1 MKKITLILLCF
12 GYFFSGFAQNH
23 LDGQTII
30 NIPDPN
36 FKAYLV
42 ANKRINTNN
51 DNEIQKSEA
60 NNFTGK
66 IYLND
71 KLDEEGNYIRDLRN
85 DEKVSDLTGIEHFK
99 KLKFLALQ
107 SNLLKTLDISKNT
120 ALEVLNCG
128 SNQLKTLDISKNTAL
143 EVLYCSKNQ
152 LTHLDISHNN
162 NLKKLSC
169 RVNKLSELN
178 LTNNTKLEELS
189 CDANKLREL
198 DLSKNLALTFL
209 YCTDNQLTR
218 LNTSNNPQ
226 LAYLFCGSNNIVDIN
241 TQHNPLL
248 TRLDCSRNK
257 LTTLDVSDNKELET
271 FFCSYNAL
279 ETLDLSQNKKL
290 AYSFYCDNNKLSSL
304 NIKNGNNH
312 NLKNF
317 EAHNNP
323 NLLCIQVDDVNLANG
338 QSTDLW
344 MKGRNAKYK
353 NNCNTFNFTVN
364 INDKEGKIN
373 TTPALIDDSYDKGT
387 VVTLEAIPNTGYE
400 FSEWAGDVTGKINPL
415 NVTVNADKN
424 ITAIFKKTQHTLTI
438 NANNGAVTIG
448 TSTIHL
454 TPSSYPSNE
463 VFEYNTSV
471 SLHAVPNSGYRF
483 VRWLG
488 DIDNDHVSTS
498 IKIVINKHKSIT
510 AVFEKEPVVY
520 IPDPNFKAYLIKKP
534 FINTNNDDEIQVTEA
549 TKYSEY
555 IYIPNHEQSESKK
568 IKDLTGI
575 EAFINL
581 TELNCNYNLISQ
593 LNLSK
598 NTKLKR
604 VRCSNNKL
612 TSLNIGSN
620 LVLENLYVDNN
631 QLTNLDLSGM
641 RNLIVADCSN
651 NKLTSLS
658 IGSNLVLE
666 RLYVDNNQITN
677 LDTSNALNLI
687 KLAVDSNQISTIDLS
702 KNLKLEYFNCS
713 NNQLTELST
722 IHNKNLKW
730 LLCKNN
736 QLTNLDLS
744 GMRNLI
750 VADCSNNQ
758 IADLTISNTPKLK
771 DLSCAYNQL
780 NSLDLSKIPSLD
792 RLDCND
798 NKISELDFSSNKNL
812 TSVACSNNL
821 LVKLNIKNGHNEN
834 INYVS
839 IWGNSDLAC
848 IQVDDENAIPN
859 SWHKDAIAQYS
870 TNCNA
875 TAGIDDVFTSKLSI
889 YPNPVNG
896 ILRILSPYQDIEN
909 VRIFNMVGQ
918 KILQTDQLTINCNEL
933 SKGVYIV
940 KIKSTDHK
948 TGVKKFIK
956 N

>member
-178 LTNNTKLEELS
+178 LTNNTKLESLF
-189 CDANKLREL
+189 CDVNKLREL
-198 DLSKNLALTFL
+198 DLSKNIALTFL
-209 YCTDNQLTR
+209 SCPDNQLTR

-226 LAYLFCGSNNIVDIN
+226 LKYLFCGSNNIVDIN

-488 DIDNDHVSTS
+488 DIDNDHASTS

-520 IPDPNFKAYLIKKP
+520 IPDPNFKAYLIKNP

-555 IYIPNHEQSESKK
+555 IYIPNREQSESKK

-604 VRCSNNKL
+604 VHCSNNKL

-620 LVLENLYVDNN
+620 LVLE
-631 QLTNLDLSGM
+631 
-641 RNLIVADCSN
+641 
-651 NKLTSLS
+651 
-658 IGSNLVLE
+658 E
-666 RLYVDNNQITN
+666 LYVDNNQITN

-687 KLAVDSNQISTIDLS
+687 KLAVNSNQISTIDLS
-702 KNLKLEYFNCS
+702 KNLNLKDFSCS

-722 IHNKNLKW
+722 IHNKNLEW

-758 IADLTISNTPKLK
+758 IADLTIFNTPKLK

-940 KIKSTDHK
+940 KIKSTDNK

>member
-120 ALEVLNCG
+120 ALEVLNCS

-178 LTNNTKLEELS
+178 LTNNTKLESLF
-189 CDANKLREL
+189 CDVNKLREL
-198 DLSKNLALTFL
+198 DLSKNIALTFL
-209 YCTDNQLTR
+209 SCPDNQLTR

-226 LAYLFCGSNNIVDIN
+226 LKYLFCGSNNIVDIN

-520 IPDPNFKAYLIKKP
+520 IPDPNFKAYLIKNP

-555 IYIPNHEQSESKK
+555 IYIPNREQSESKK

-604 VRCSNNKL
+604 VHCSNNKL

-620 LVLENLYVDNN
+620 LVLE
-631 QLTNLDLSGM
+631 
-641 RNLIVADCSN
+641 
-651 NKLTSLS
+651 
-658 IGSNLVLE
+658 E
-666 RLYVDNNQITN
+666 LYVDNNQITN

-687 KLAVDSNQISTIDLS
+687 KLAVNSNQISTIDLS
-702 KNLKLEYFNCS
+702 KNLNLKDFSCS

-722 IHNKNLKW
+722 IHNKNLEW

-940 KIKSTDHK
+940 KIKSTDNK

>member
-1 MKKITLILLCF
+1 MFCFFTIVKIDF
-12 GYFFSGFAQNH
+12 
-23 LDGQTII
+23 
-30 NIPDPN
+30 
-36 FKAYLV
+36 
-42 ANKRINTNN
+42 
-51 DNEIQKSEA
+51 
-60 NNFTGK
+60 
-66 IYLND
+66 
-71 KLDEEGNYIRDLRN
+71 LRR
-85 DEKVSDLTGIEHFK
+85 
-99 KLKFLALQ
+99 
-107 SNLLKTLDISKNT
+107 
-120 ALEVLNCG
+120 
-128 SNQLKTLDISKNTAL
+128 
-143 EVLYCSKNQ
+143 
-152 LTHLDISHNN
+152 TH
-162 NLKKLSC
+162 
-169 RVNKLSELN
+169 V
-178 LTNNTKLEELS
+178 
-189 CDANKLREL
+189 
-198 DLSKNLALTFL
+198 
-209 YCTDNQLTR
+209 
-218 LNTSNNPQ
+218 
-226 LAYLFCGSNNIVDIN
+226 
-241 TQHNPLL
+241 
-248 TRLDCSRNK
+248 
-257 LTTLDVSDNKELET
+257 
-271 FFCSYNAL
+271 
-279 ETLDLSQNKKL
+279 
-290 AYSFYCDNNKLSSL
+290 
-304 NIKNGNNH
+304 
-312 NLKNF
+312 
-317 EAHNNP
+317 
-323 NLLCIQVDDVNLANG
+323 
-338 QSTDLW
+338 
-344 MKGRNAKYK
+344 KYK

-424 ITAIFKKTQHTLTI
+424 IIAIFKKTQHTLTI

-498 IKIVINKHKSIT
+498 IKIVINNHKSIT

-520 IPDPNFKAYLIKKP
+520 IPDPNFKAYLIKNP
-534 FINTNNDDEIQVTEA
+534 FININNDDEIQVTEA

-555 IYIPNHEQSESKK
+555 IYIPNREQSESKK

-575 EAFINL
+575 EAFLNL

-604 VRCSNNKL
+604 VHCSNNKL

-620 LVLENLYVDNN
+620 LVLE
-631 QLTNLDLSGM
+631 
-641 RNLIVADCSN
+641 
-651 NKLTSLS
+651 
-658 IGSNLVLE
+658 E
-666 RLYVDNNQITN
+666 LYVDNNQITN

-687 KLAVDSNQISTIDLS
+687 KLAVNSNQISTIDLS
-702 KNLKLEYFNCS
+702 KNLKLKDFSCS

-722 IHNKNLKW
+722 IHNKNLEW

-798 NKISELDFSSNKNL
+798 NKISELNFSSNKNL

-821 LVKLNIKNGHNEN
+821 LVKLNN
-834 INYVS
+834 VS
-839 IWGNSDLAC
+839 
-848 IQVDDENAIPN
+848 
-859 SWHKDAIAQYS
+859 S
-870 TNCNA
+870 T
-875 TAGIDDVFTSKLSI
+875 
-889 YPNPVNG
+889 
-896 ILRILSPYQDIEN
+896 
-909 VRIFNMVGQ
+909 
-918 KILQTDQLTINCNEL
+918 
-933 SKGVYIV
+933 
-940 KIKSTDHK
+940 
-948 TGVKKFIK
+948 
-956 N
+956 

>member
-178 LTNNTKLEELS
+178 LTNNTKLESLF
-189 CDANKLREL
+189 CDVNKLREL
-198 DLSKNLALTFL
+198 DLSKNIALTFL
-209 YCTDNQLTR
+209 SCPDNQLTR

-226 LAYLFCGSNNIVDIN
+226 LKYLFCGSNNIVDIN

-520 IPDPNFKAYLIKKP
+520 IPDPNFKAYLIKNP

-555 IYIPNHEQSESKK
+555 IYIPNREQSESKK

-604 VRCSNNKL
+604 VHCSNNKL

-620 LVLENLYVDNN
+620 LVLE
-631 QLTNLDLSGM
+631 
-641 RNLIVADCSN
+641 
-651 NKLTSLS
+651 
-658 IGSNLVLE
+658 E
-666 RLYVDNNQITN
+666 LYVDNNQITN

-687 KLAVDSNQISTIDLS
+687 KLAVNSNQISTIDLS
-702 KNLKLEYFNCS
+702 KNLNLKDFSCS

-722 IHNKNLKW
+722 IHNKNLEW

-940 KIKSTDHK
+940 KIKSTDNK

>member
-178 LTNNTKLEELS
+178 LTNNTKLESLF
-189 CDANKLREL
+189 CDVNKLREL
-198 DLSKNLALTFL
+198 DLSKNIALTFL
-209 YCTDNQLTR
+209 SCPDNQLTR

-226 LAYLFCGSNNIVDIN
+226 LKYLFCGSNNIVDIN

-520 IPDPNFKAYLIKKP
+520 IPDPNFKAYLIKNP

-555 IYIPNHEQSESKK
+555 IYIPNREQSESKK

-604 VRCSNNKL
+604 VHCSNNKL

-620 LVLENLYVDNN
+620 LVLEELYVDNY
-631 QLTNLDLSGM
+631 LF
-641 RNLIVADCSN
+641 
-651 NKLTSLS
+651 
-658 IGSNLVLE
+658 
-666 RLYVDNNQITN
+666 TN

-687 KLAVDSNQISTIDLS
+687 KLAVNSNQISTIDLS
-702 KNLKLEYFNCS
+702 KNLNLKDFSCS

-722 IHNKNLKW
+722 IHNKNLEW

-940 KIKSTDHK
+940 KIKSTDNK

>member
-66 IYLND
+66 IYLNN

-143 EVLYCSKNQ
+143 EVLYCGKNQ
-152 LTHLDISHNN
+152 LTRLDISHNN

-169 RVNKLSELN
+169 GVNKLSELN

-189 CDANKLREL
+189 CEANKLREL

-248 TRLDCSRNK
+248 IRLDCSRNK

-520 IPDPNFKAYLIKKP
+520 IPDPNFKAYLIKNP

-555 IYIPNHEQSESKK
+555 IYIPNREQSESKK

-604 VRCSNNKL
+604 VHCSNNKL

-620 LVLENLYVDNN
+620 LVLE
-631 QLTNLDLSGM
+631 
-641 RNLIVADCSN
+641 
-651 NKLTSLS
+651 
-658 IGSNLVLE
+658 E
-666 RLYVDNNQITN
+666 LYVDNNQITN

-687 KLAVDSNQISTIDLS
+687 KLAVNSNQISTIDLS
-702 KNLKLEYFNCS
+702 KNLNLKDFSCS

-722 IHNKNLKW
+722 IHNKNLEW

-940 KIKSTDHK
+940 KIKSTDNK

>member
-178 LTNNTKLEELS
+178 LTNNTKLESLF
-189 CDANKLREL
+189 CDVNKLREL
-198 DLSKNLALTFL
+198 DLSKNIALTFL
-209 YCTDNQLTR
+209 SCPDNQLTR

-226 LAYLFCGSNNIVDIN
+226 LKYLFCGSNNIVDIN

-373 TTPALIDDSYDKGT
+373 TTPTLIDDSYDKGT

-520 IPDPNFKAYLIKKP
+520 IPDPNFKAYLIKNP

-555 IYIPNHEQSESKK
+555 IYIPNREQSESKK

-604 VRCSNNKL
+604 VHCSNNKL
-612 TSLNIGSN
+612 TSLNIGFN
-620 LVLENLYVDNN
+620 LVLE
-631 QLTNLDLSGM
+631 
-641 RNLIVADCSN
+641 
-651 NKLTSLS
+651 
-658 IGSNLVLE
+658 E
-666 RLYVDNNQITN
+666 LYVDNNQITN

-687 KLAVDSNQISTIDLS
+687 KLAVNSNQISTIDLS
-702 KNLKLEYFNCS
+702 KNLKLKDFSCS

-722 IHNKNLKW
+722 IHNKNLEW

-940 KIKSTDHK
+940 KIKSTDNK

>member
-120 ALEVLNCG
+120 ALEALNCG

-143 EVLYCSKNQ
+143 EVLYCGKNQ
-152 LTHLDISHNN
+152 LTRLDISHNN

-169 RVNKLSELN
+169 GVNKLSELN
-178 LTNNTKLEELS
+178 LTNNTKLESLFCE
-189 CDANKLREL
+189 ANKLREL

-248 TRLDCSRNK
+248 IRLDCSRNK

-290 AYSFYCDNNKLSSL
+290 AYSFYCHDNKLSSL

-520 IPDPNFKAYLIKKP
+520 IPDPNFKAYLIKNS

-555 IYIPNHEQSESKK
+555 IHIPNREQSESKK

-604 VRCSNNKL
+604 VHCSNNKL

-620 LVLENLYVDNN
+620 LVLE
-631 QLTNLDLSGM
+631 
-641 RNLIVADCSN
+641 
-651 NKLTSLS
+651 
-658 IGSNLVLE
+658 E
-666 RLYVDNNQITN
+666 LYVDNNQITN

-687 KLAVDSNQISTIDLS
+687 KLAVNSNQISTIDLS
-702 KNLKLEYFNCS
+702 KNLNLKDFSCS

-722 IHNKNLKW
+722 IHNKNLEW

-940 KIKSTDHK
+940 KIKSTDNK

>member
-178 LTNNTKLEELS
+178 LTNNTKLESLF
-189 CDANKLREL
+189 CDVNKLREL
-198 DLSKNLALTFL
+198 DLSKNIALTFL
-209 YCTDNQLTR
+209 SCPDNQLTR

-226 LAYLFCGSNNIVDIN
+226 LKYLFCGSNNIVDIN

-373 TTPALIDDSYDKGT
+373 TTPTLIDDSYDKGT

-520 IPDPNFKAYLIKKP
+520 IPDPNFKTYLIKNP

-555 IYIPNHEQSESKK
+555 IYIPNREQSESKK

-604 VRCSNNKL
+604 VHCSNNKL
-612 TSLNIGSN
+612 TSLNIGFN
-620 LVLENLYVDNN
+620 LVLE
-631 QLTNLDLSGM
+631 
-641 RNLIVADCSN
+641 
-651 NKLTSLS
+651 
-658 IGSNLVLE
+658 E
-666 RLYVDNNQITN
+666 LYVDNNQITN

-687 KLAVDSNQISTIDLS
+687 KLAVNSNQISTIDLS
-702 KNLKLEYFNCS
+702 KNLKLKDFSCS

-722 IHNKNLKW
+722 IHNKNLEW

-940 KIKSTDHK
+940 KIKSTDNK

>member
-66 IYLND
+66 IYLNG

-120 ALEVLNCG
+120 ALEVLNCS

-143 EVLYCSKNQ
+143 EVLYCGKNQ
-152 LTHLDISHNN
+152 LTRLDISHNN

-218 LNTSNNPQ
+218 LNTPNNPQ

-248 TRLDCSRNK
+248 IRLDCSRNK

-317 EAHNNP
+317 RAYNNP

-488 DIDNDHVSTS
+488 DIDNDHASTS

-520 IPDPNFKAYLIKKP
+520 IPDPNFKAYLIKNP

-555 IYIPNHEQSESKK
+555 IYIPNREQSESKK

-604 VRCSNNKL
+604 VHCSNNKL

-620 LVLENLYVDNN
+620 LVLE
-631 QLTNLDLSGM
+631 
-641 RNLIVADCSN
+641 
-651 NKLTSLS
+651 
-658 IGSNLVLE
+658 E
-666 RLYVDNNQITN
+666 LYVDNNQITN
-677 LDTSNALNLI
+677 LDTSNAINLI
-687 KLAVDSNQISTIDLS
+687 KLAVNSNQISTIDLS
-702 KNLKLEYFNCS
+702 KNLNLKDFSCS

-722 IHNKNLKW
+722 IHNKNLEW
-730 LLCKNN
+730 LLCQNN

-940 KIKSTDHK
+940 KIKSTDNK

>member
-42 ANKRINTNN
+42 ANKLINTNN

-120 ALEVLNCG
+120 ALEVLNCS

-143 EVLYCSKNQ
+143 EVLYCGKNQ
-152 LTHLDISHNN
+152 LTRLDISHNN

-209 YCTDNQLTR
+209 SCPDNQLTR

-226 LAYLFCGSNNIVDIN
+226 LKYLFCGSNNIVDIN

-520 IPDPNFKAYLIKKP
+520 IPDPNFKTYLIKNP

-555 IYIPNHEQSESKK
+555 IYIPNREQSESKK

-604 VRCSNNKL
+604 VHCSNNKL

-620 LVLENLYVDNN
+620 LVLE
-631 QLTNLDLSGM
+631 
-641 RNLIVADCSN
+641 
-651 NKLTSLS
+651 
-658 IGSNLVLE
+658 E
-666 RLYVDNNQITN
+666 LYVDNNQITN

-687 KLAVDSNQISTIDLS
+687 KLAVNSNQISTIDLS
-702 KNLKLEYFNCS
+702 KNLKLKDFSCS

-722 IHNKNLKW
+722 IHNKNLEW

-940 KIKSTDHK
+940 KIKSTDNK

>member
-51 DNEIQKSEA
+51 DNEVQKSEA

-120 ALEVLNCG
+120 ALEVLNCS

-143 EVLYCSKNQ
+143 EVLYCGKNQ
-152 LTHLDISHNN
+152 LTRLDISHNN

-248 TRLDCSRNK
+248 IRLDCSRNK

-279 ETLDLSQNKKL
+279 KTLDLSQNKKL
-290 AYSFYCDNNKLSSL
+290 AYSFYCHDNKLSSL

-317 EAHNNP
+317 RAYNNP

-498 IKIVINKHKSIT
+498 IKIVINNHKSIT

-520 IPDPNFKAYLIKKP
+520 IPDPNFKAYLIKNP

-555 IYIPNHEQSESKK
+555 IYIPNREQSESKK

-604 VRCSNNKL
+604 VHCSNNKL

-620 LVLENLYVDNN
+620 LVLE
-631 QLTNLDLSGM
+631 
-641 RNLIVADCSN
+641 
-651 NKLTSLS
+651 
-658 IGSNLVLE
+658 E
-666 RLYVDNNQITN
+666 LYVDNNQITN

-687 KLAVDSNQISTIDLS
+687 KLAVNSNQISTIDLS
-702 KNLKLEYFNCS
+702 KNLKLKDFSCS

-722 IHNKNLKW
+722 IHNKNLEW

-875 TAGIDDVFTSKLSI
+875 TAGIDDIFTSKLSI
-889 YPNPVNG
+889 YPNPVNN

>member
-120 ALEVLNCG
+120 ALEVLNCS

-143 EVLYCSKNQ
+143 EVLYCGKNQ

-198 DLSKNLALTFL
+198 DLSKNIALTFL

-248 TRLDCSRNK
+248 IRLDCSRNK

-279 ETLDLSQNKKL
+279 KTLDLSQNKKL
-290 AYSFYCDNNKLSSL
+290 AYSFYCHDNKLSSL

-317 EAHNNP
+317 RAYNNP

-488 DIDNDHVSTS
+488 DIDNDHASTS

-520 IPDPNFKAYLIKKP
+520 IPDPNFKAYLTKNP

-555 IYIPNHEQSESKK
+555 IYIPNREQSESKK

-604 VRCSNNKL
+604 VHCSNNKL

-620 LVLENLYVDNN
+620 LVLE
-631 QLTNLDLSGM
+631 
-641 RNLIVADCSN
+641 
-651 NKLTSLS
+651 
-658 IGSNLVLE
+658 E
-666 RLYVDNNQITN
+666 LYVDNNQITN

-687 KLAVDSNQISTIDLS
+687 KLAVNSNQISTIDLS
-702 KNLKLEYFNCS
+702 KNLNLKDFSCS

-722 IHNKNLKW
+722 IHNKNLEW

-940 KIKSTDHK
+940 KIKSTDNK

>member
-120 ALEVLNCG
+120 ALEVLNCS

-143 EVLYCSKNQ
+143 EVLYCGKNQ

-198 DLSKNLALTFL
+198 DLSKNIALTFL

-248 TRLDCSRNK
+248 IRLDCSRNK

-279 ETLDLSQNKKL
+279 KTLDLSQNKKL
-290 AYSFYCDNNKLSSL
+290 AYSFYCHDNKLSSL

-317 EAHNNP
+317 RAYNNP

-488 DIDNDHVSTS
+488 DIDNDHASTS

-520 IPDPNFKAYLIKKP
+520 IPDPNFKAYLTKNP

-555 IYIPNHEQSESKK
+555 IYIPNREQSESKK

-604 VRCSNNKL
+604 VHCSNNKL

-620 LVLENLYVDNN
+620 LVLE
-631 QLTNLDLSGM
+631 
-641 RNLIVADCSN
+641 
-651 NKLTSLS
+651 
-658 IGSNLVLE
+658 E
-666 RLYVDNNQITN
+666 LYVDNNQITN

-687 KLAVDSNQISTIDLS
+687 KLAVNSNQISTIDLS
-702 KNLKLEYFNCS
+702 KNLNLNDFSCS

-722 IHNKNLKW
+722 IHNKNLEW

-744 GMRNLI
+744 GMRNLV

-780 NSLDLSKIPSLD
+780 NSLDLSKISSLD

-933 SKGVYIV
+933 SKGV
-940 KIKSTDHK
+940 
-948 TGVKKFIK
+948 
-956 N
+956 

>member
-178 LTNNTKLEELS
+178 LTNNTKLESLF
-189 CDANKLREL
+189 CDVNKLREL
-198 DLSKNLALTFL
+198 DLSKNIALTFL
-209 YCTDNQLTR
+209 SCPDNQLTR

-226 LAYLFCGSNNIVDIN
+226 LKYLFCGSNNIVDIN

-488 DIDNDHVSTS
+488 DIDNDHVSTP

-510 AVFEKEPVVY
+510 AIFEKEPVVY
-520 IPDPNFKAYLIKKP
+520 IPDPNFKTYLIKNP

-555 IYIPNHEQSESKK
+555 IYIPNREQSESKK

-604 VRCSNNKL
+604 VHCSNNKL

-620 LVLENLYVDNN
+620 LVLE
-631 QLTNLDLSGM
+631 
-641 RNLIVADCSN
+641 
-651 NKLTSLS
+651 
-658 IGSNLVLE
+658 E
-666 RLYVDNNQITN
+666 LYVDNNQITN

-687 KLAVDSNQISTIDLS
+687 KLTVNSNQISTIDLS
-702 KNLKLEYFNCS
+702 KNLNLKDFSCS

-722 IHNKNLKW
+722 IHNKNLEW

-940 KIKSTDHK
+940 KIKSTDNK

>member
-66 IYLND
+66 IYLNG

-120 ALEVLNCG
+120 ALEVLNCS

-143 EVLYCSKNQ
+143 EVLYCGKNQ
-152 LTHLDISHNN
+152 LTRLDISHNN

-178 LTNNTKLEELS
+178 LTNNTKLESLFCE
-189 CDANKLREL
+189 ANKLREL

-248 TRLDCSRNK
+248 IRLDCSRNK

-520 IPDPNFKAYLIKKP
+520 IPDPNFKAYLIKNP

-555 IYIPNHEQSESKK
+555 IYIPNREQSESKK

-604 VRCSNNKL
+604 VHCSNNKL
-612 TSLNIGSN
+612 ASLNIGSN
-620 LVLENLYVDNN
+620 LVLE
-631 QLTNLDLSGM
+631 
-641 RNLIVADCSN
+641 
-651 NKLTSLS
+651 
-658 IGSNLVLE
+658 E
-666 RLYVDNNQITN
+666 LYVDNNQITN

-687 KLAVDSNQISTIDLS
+687 KLAVNSNQISTIDLS
-702 KNLKLEYFNCS
+702 KNLDLKDFSCS

-722 IHNKNLKW
+722 IHNKNLEW

-744 GMRNLI
+744 GMRNLV

-940 KIKSTDHK
+940 KIKSTDNK

>member
-178 LTNNTKLEELS
+178 LTNNTKLESLF
-189 CDANKLREL
+189 CDVNKLREL
-198 DLSKNLALTFL
+198 DLSKNIALTFL
-209 YCTDNQLTR
+209 SCPDNQLTR

-226 LAYLFCGSNNIVDIN
+226 LKYLFCGSNNIVDIN

-438 NANNGAVTIG
+438 NANNGAITIG

-520 IPDPNFKAYLIKKP
+520 IPDPNFKAYLIKNP

-555 IYIPNHEQSESKK
+555 IYIPNREQSESKK

-604 VRCSNNKL
+604 VHCSNNKL

-620 LVLENLYVDNN
+620 LVLE
-631 QLTNLDLSGM
+631 
-641 RNLIVADCSN
+641 
-651 NKLTSLS
+651 
-658 IGSNLVLE
+658 E
-666 RLYVDNNQITN
+666 LYVDNNQITN

-687 KLAVDSNQISTIDLS
+687 KLAVNSNQISTIDLS
-702 KNLKLEYFNCS
+702 KNLNLKDFSCS

-722 IHNKNLKW
+722 IHNKNLEW

-780 NSLDLSKIPSLD
+780 NSLDLSKISSLD

-940 KIKSTDHK
+940 KIKSTDNK